1 MVNVYFITFMHIKV
15 LRQDTIFLKV
25 NSSIFKRKRERERKE
40 TRIRA
45 LVEVPQPLRNLDV
58 KATSD
63 GKWTYRVQ
71 RAWICFLSK
80 RSLWQSLLG
89 THPDPFLC
97 LSTPSQSFQASPLLF
112 VSLMCSFLCC
122 SFFRLHVGKTY
133 NSLKME
139 KCQFVIEITCPQVH
153 MYTYSKI
160 TYVQFAFYCK
170 SNT

>member
-63 GKWTYRVQ
+63 GKWTYRV
-71 RAWICFLSK
+71 
-80 RSLWQSLLG
+80 
-89 THPDPFLC
+89 
-97 LSTPSQSFQASPLLF
+97 
-112 VSLMCSFLCC
+112 
-122 SFFRLHVGKTY
+122 
-133 NSLKME
+133 
-139 KCQFVIEITCPQVH
+139 
-153 MYTYSKI
+153 
-160 TYVQFAFYCK
+160 
-170 SNT
+170 